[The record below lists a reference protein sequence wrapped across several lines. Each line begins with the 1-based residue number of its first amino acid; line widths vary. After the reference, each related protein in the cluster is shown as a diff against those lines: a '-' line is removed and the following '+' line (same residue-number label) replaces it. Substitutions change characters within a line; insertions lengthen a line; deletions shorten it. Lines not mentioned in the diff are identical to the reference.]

1 MNFVGTVNLWPGK
14 LGTCII
20 QVPGG
25 VCQRCIKWCVNWAAY
40 HPNLW
45 EHKLQGQRFC
55 CNHWL
60 FVHTLSLAT
69 GAVRLERVH
78 RVGLQLCT
86 PNIFPR
92 PFQFMGKLGIQPT
105 VPPSFVCCSWSNSS
119 SSLVC
124 SLCLPSTRMQY
135 FYAFDIRPRQRYR
148 MRYGRNKC
156 FIAIGPWMRNNNSH
170 LVFAFLW
177 SF

>member
-1 MNFVGTVNLWPGK
+1 MRSELCRHCE

-20 QVPGG
+20 QVHGG

-45 EHKLQGQRFC
+45 EHKLQGQRLILLQSLVVRPLPSLVV
-55 CNHWL
+55 WL
-60 FVHTLSLAT
+60 HGGQWDLRESI
-69 GAVRLERVH
+69 EWD
-78 RVGLQLCT
+78 
-86 PNIFPR
+86 IFPR

-105 VPPSFVCCSWSNSS
+105 VPPSFVCCSWPNSL

-148 MRYGRNKC
+148 MRYARNKC
-156 FIAIGPWMRNNNSH
+156 FIAIGPWVRNNNSH

-177 SF
+177 SL